1 MGKTK
6 IDIENAYLRPYYE
19 KYWSSIKDH
28 LKDLSLRTDAIRPY
42 FPKNFSGN
50 ILDFGCGSGE
60 ILEEIATSNPKA
72 KITGIDVSETALKL
86 AKKRIPNATFKTIVE
101 SKKIPIESESID
113 YILSNDVIEHIYDT
127 EWMFNE
133 FSRTLKKDGLIL
145 ISTPYCGLIK
155 NLVITLTNFE
165 LVYNPLGPHI
175 RFYTRKS
182 LERCL
187 DQIGFRTI
195 RFGTFGRFYP
205 LSKGMFVLAKKRNG
219 GLMRFEEYCV

>member
-6 IDIENAYLRPYYE
+6 TDIKNAYLRPYYE
-19 KYWSSIKDH
+19 KYWGSIKDH
-28 LKDLSLRTDAIRPY
+28 LKDLGLRTDSIRQY

-50 ILDFGCGSGE
+50 ILDFGCGNGE
-60 ILEEIATSNPKA
+60 ILEEIAMSNPKA
-72 KITGIDVSETALKL
+72 NITGVDVSTTALKL
-86 AKKRIPNATFKTIVE
+86 AKKRIPSATFKTIIE

-113 YILSNDVIEHIYDT
+113 YILSNDVIEHVYDT
-127 EWMFNE
+127 EWVFNE

-145 ISTPYCGLIK
+145 ITTPYCGLIK
-155 NLVITLTNFE
+155 NLVIPLINFE

-182 LERCL
+182 LEKCL
-187 DQIGFRTI
+187 SQIGFRVI

-205 LSKGMFVLAKKRNG
+205 LSKGMFILAKKENG
-219 GLMRFEEYCV
+219 KFMRFEEYCV